1 MRFQYQG
8 NAKDLDTATTCHREA
23 LDFVANYSDSTLL
36 CNLANGL
43 FTRFEQKLI
52 KREVAETGT
61 VVSDK

>member
-8 NAKDLDTATTCHREA
+8 NAKDLDAATTCHREA
-23 LDFVANYSDSTLL
+23 LDFVASHSDQSTLL

-52 KREVAETGT
+52 K
-61 VVSDK
+61 

>member
-1 MRFQYQG
+1 MSRTSTRQLHVIEKRWILWPVSQ
-8 NAKDLDTATTCHREA
+8 
-23 LDFVANYSDSTLL
+23 SDQSTSL

-61 VVSDK
+61 VVSGK

>member
-23 LDFVANYSDSTLL
+23 LDFVASYSDQSTLL
-36 CNLANGL
+36 CNLAKGL

-52 KREVAETGT
+52 KREVARNWY
-61 VVSDK
+61 SCK